1 MLEAIKHYARWGCQ
15 NDTLAPLAVVIVLL
29 LSPWLMALGL
39 GD

>member
-1 MLEAIKHYARWGCQ
+1 MRNLRALVRWGME
-15 NDTLAPLAVVIVLL
+15 NDPAAPLAVALVLL